1 MKKKLLLL
9 TLPLMLLSS
18 CGESKPV
25 FSKQLVD
32 KDTLSIYMEL
42 YNGKYYS
49 VEKYTYYAPSSD
61 DVKTYNLTTTFYV
74 YKDHYLVS
82 NKWKEGGA
90 KKEQRFYYSS
100 QYYWSITTS
109 ETTI

>member
-1 MKKKLLLL
+1 MKKKLLLV

-18 CGESKPV
+18 CGENKPI

-49 VEKYTYYAPSSD
+49 VEKYTYYAPEDSL
-61 DVKTYNLTTTFYV
+61 VKQYNFTTTFYV

-82 NKWKEGGA
+82 NKWKEGRV

-100 QYYWSITTS
+100 QYYWSITTG
-109 ETTI
+109 EITI